1 MEKKYKLGEHPH
13 SKANLTYH
21 EGRPLLYSEP
31 KKNRT
36 LCLTEEGWGELK
48 LLAKELGYSSVSEF
62 VEKIARRQVK
72 ISA

>member
-21 EGRPLLYSEP
+21 EGRPRLYSEP

-36 LCLTEEGWGELK
+36 LCLTEQGWGELK
-48 LLAKELGYSSVSEF
+48 LLAKELGYSSVSDF